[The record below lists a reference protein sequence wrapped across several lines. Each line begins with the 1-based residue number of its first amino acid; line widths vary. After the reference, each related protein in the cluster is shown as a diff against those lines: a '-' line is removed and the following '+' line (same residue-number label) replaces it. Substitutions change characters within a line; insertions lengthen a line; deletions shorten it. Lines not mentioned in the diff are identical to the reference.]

1 MRVPELPE
9 VETIVR
15 ELRPHVVGRTILDAR
30 VDWARSI
37 AHPVEDIPRFCAG
50 LKGRRIARLAR
61 RGKFV
66 VAHLDGGQHLLIHL
80 RMSGRLLLSPQG
92 RPEHL
97 RLVLDLSDQGR
108 LYFYNQRKFGRLWL
122 VEDTG
127 TVFGDLGPEPLSEA
141 FTPEL
146 FLAMVRQRRGML
158 KPLLLNQ
165 RFLAGLGNIYVDES
179 LFRAG
184 IHPQRKAGTL
194 SDGDVASLHAAI
206 QGVLRQALD
215 HHGTTFDGIFVRP
228 QGEEGRQQ
236 EGLLVYG
243 QAGQPCARCGTSVE
257 RIVVGGRGT
266 HFCPQCQ
273 PLRRPGP
280 AGDLRHPGP
289 QELEGD
295 CGPHWPECHSSLQEP
310 GPDA

>member
-1 MRVPELPE
+1 VPELPE

-15 ELRPHVVGRTILDAR
+15 ELRPHVVGKAIHDAH

-37 AHPVEDIPRFCAG
+37 AHPLEDIPRFCAG
-50 LKGRRIARLAR
+50 LRGRQFVDLWR
-61 RGKFV
+61 RGKFAV
-66 VAHLDGGQHLLIHL
+66 FALDDGQHMLVHL
-80 RMSGRLLLSPQG
+80 RMSGRLLLAPGGKPQ
-92 RPEHL
+92 HL
-97 RLVLDLSDQGR
+97 RLVLHLSGGGR

-122 VEDTG
+122 VDDPDA
-127 TVFGDLGPEPLSEA
+127 VLGDLGPEPLSKE

-146 FLAMVRQRRGML
+146 FLSLLQKRRGML

-165 RFLAGLGNIYVDES
+165 RFLAGLGNIYADES

-184 IHPQRKAGTL
+184 LHPQRTADTL
-194 SDGDVASLHAAI
+194 TEADVRSLHQAI
-206 QGVLRQALD
+206 QGVLRQALA

-243 QAGQPCARCGTSVE
+243 QQDQPCTRCGTPIE

-266 HFCPQCQ
+266 HLCPRCQ
-273 PLRRPGP
+273 PFARR
-280 AGDLRHPGP
+280 L
-289 QELEGD
+289 
-295 CGPHWPECHSSLQEP
+295 ECHSGQPEQS
-310 GPDA
+310 